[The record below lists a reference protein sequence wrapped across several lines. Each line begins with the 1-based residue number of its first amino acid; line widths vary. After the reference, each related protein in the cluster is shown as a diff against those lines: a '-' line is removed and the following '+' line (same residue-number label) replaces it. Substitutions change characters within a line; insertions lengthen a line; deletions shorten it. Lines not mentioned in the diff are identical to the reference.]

1 MRLVDADELQKR
13 ICDAKCGCEYEKCPN
28 EGDCIFGYF
37 ILHAPTID
45 AEPVR
50 HGKWEGLRCSEC
62 GRVSWSN
69 TNYCQHCGAKMD
81 GE

>member
-1 MRLVDADELQKR
+1 MRLIDANKLRKEIDKQAYPYR
-13 ICDAKCGCEYEKCPN
+13 DSTANDI
-28 EGDCIFGYF
+28 YF
-37 ILHAPTID
+37 SVLHLLAEAPTV
-45 AEPVR
+45 EPVR